1 MFDAIRNNRRLVQ
14 VFLVL
19 ITLPFAFWGVESYV
33 RNAGNADEIATVG
46 GSKITSRD
54 FQQALQMQQEKIR
67 ASIGAGATPEMLD
80 TPQIRRSVLDS
91 LINQRLITLQLAKAK
106 VGVSDGQLLQFI
118 SSVPTLQENG
128 KFSRERYEAVVAV
141 QGMSK
146 ESFEGKLRQDL
157 AMQQTVGAIAQ
168 ASFASQQAGERWLAA
183 MLEER
188 EVAEVSLTP
197 EQYLGQVKL
206 AATAAKDFYE
216 TNKAAFA
223 IPAQVRAE
231 FTVLSQSRLEDQVS
245 ASTEDVQAWY
255 NTHQDQYRQ
264 AEQRHA
270 SHILIST
277 SKDAPAADIAAA
289 KKKADE
295 VLAQVQAKP
304 AAFAA
309 LAKQYSQD
317 PGSASKGGDLDWFG
331 RGAMVKS
338 FEDVAFSLK
347 EGELSG
353 IVRSDFGFHIIKLTG
368 IQPEKI
374 KSLDEVRA
382 GITHE
387 LRSQAAAKKYAEL
400 AESFSNT
407 VYEQPDSLKPAADK
421 FKLKIEQSD
430 WVIKGI
436 PGKDPLNNPKLLSAL
451 FSDDA
456 IKNKRN
462 TEAVE
467 VAPKTLVSAH
477 VLEYRLASVRPFE
490 EVRADIEKKLALD
503 EAGKLSRKDG
513 ENKLARLVKGDAA
526 GLTWGPARSVP
537 RVGAQGFP
545 AEAAKV
551 VFQAGTAKF
560 PAYAGVPATA
570 GGYTIYRISQV
581 KPFSGGDNPRAQA
594 LRPQYARIIQGE
606 EFAAWLAVLRKRY
619 PVEINSQAFQAKD
632 R

>member
-46 GSKITSRD
+46 GGKITARD

-67 ASIGAGATPEMLD
+67 ASMGSGATPEMLD

-91 LINQRLITLQLAKAK
+91 LINQRLITLQLAKAR

-128 KFSRERYEAVVAV
+128 KFSRERYEAVVAA
-141 QGMSK
+141 QGMTK

-231 FTVLSQSRLEDQVS
+231 FAVLSQSRLEDQVS
-245 ASTEDVQAWY
+245 ANTEDVQAWY

-289 KKKADE
+289 KKKAEE

-368 IQPEKI
+368 IQPEKV
-374 KSLDEVRA
+374 KSLDDVRA
-382 GITHE
+382 DITHE

-430 WVIKGI
+430 WVIKGS

-477 VLEYRLASVRPFE
+477 VLEYRPASMRPFE

-503 EAGKLSRKDG
+503 EADQLSRKDG

-545 AEAAKV
+545 AEAAKA
-551 VFQAGTAKF
+551 VFQAGTAKL
-560 PAYAGVPATA
+560 PAYAGFPATA
-570 GGYTIYRISQV
+570 GGYTVYRISQV

-619 PVEINSQAFQAKD
+619 PVEINSQAFEAKD

>member
-14 VFLVL
+14 VFLAL

-33 RNAGNADEIATVG
+33 RSAGNAGEVASVG
-46 GSKITSRD
+46 GSKITARD
-54 FQQALQMQQEKIR
+54 FQQALQAQQEKMR
-67 ASIGAGATPEMLD
+67 ASMGPGATPEMLD
-80 TPQIRRSVLDS
+80 TPQVRRSVLNS
-91 LINQRLITLQLAKAK
+91 LINQRLIMLQVAKAK
-106 VGVSDGQLLQFI
+106 VGVSDSQLLQFI

-128 KFSRERYEAVVAV
+128 KFSRERYEAVVAA

-146 ESFEGKLRQDL
+146 ESFEAKLRQDL
-157 AMQQTVGAIAQ
+157 AIQQAVGAIAE
-168 ASFASQQAGERWLAA
+168 ASFSGQQTGEHWLAA

-188 EVAEVSLTP
+188 EVSEATLTP

-206 AATAAKDFYE
+206 AATAAKNHYDA
-216 TNKAAFA
+216 NKAAYA
-223 IPAQVRAE
+223 IPEQVRAE
-231 FTVLSQSRLEDQVS
+231 FVVLSQSQLEEQVS
-245 ASTEDVQAWY
+245 VSAEDVQAWY
-255 NTHQDQYRQ
+255 RAHQDQYKQ
-264 AEQRHA
+264 AEQRRA

-277 SKDAPAADIAAA
+277 PKNATEADIASA
-289 KKKADE
+289 KNRAEE
-295 VLAQVQAKP
+295 VLAQAQAKP
-304 AAFAA
+304 ATFAT
-309 LAKQYSQD
+309 LAKQTSQD
-317 PGSASKGGDLDWFG
+317 PGSAQKGGDLDWFG
-331 RGAMVKS
+331 RGAMVKA

-368 IQPEKI
+368 IQPEKV
-374 KSLDEVRA
+374 KSLDDVRA
-382 GITHE
+382 DITHE

-477 VLEYRLASVRPFE
+477 VLEYRPASVRPFE
-490 EVRADIEKKLALD
+490 EVRADIEKKLALE

-545 AEAAKV
+545 AEAAKA
-551 VFQAGTAKF
+551 VFQAGTAKL

-619 PVEINSQAFQAKD
+619 PVEINTQAFQAKD